1 MIFSLHTY
9 AGLSDKQLY
18 DYLLTSNVRPC
29 STTINTPRYVQSR
42 HRALYTIVSTKEFCN
57 MNDTSE
63 SKTIHRAI
71 IVVAMGF
78 LALALVFSARAAL
91 GLAMPI
97 WESELGWS
105 RGYVSN
111 VAAVALLIMAI
122 ASPISGFI
130 LDRKGLRFTLLLGL
144 IAVFTSCVVISM
156 ANSAWVLLIGFGVIG
171 GVGFGIIATHVVAS
185 AVARAYPKNVG
196 FASGIATS
204 GSSAGQFLIVP
215 LIAFIFAS
223 FSWRWGFVGIAAGIA
238 CLIPFVWWVPRDKPI
253 KAPKKASSVN
263 DTTDLKSSI
272 KKLFSTP
279 VFHLLFWSY
288 LICGY
293 TTTGVIETHL
303 MPFASFCGFKPIPS
317 AAAYGLL
324 SAVNLLGMIGIGWLT
339 DKMNRPLLLGC
350 IYIIRGLTFWIL
362 LNVGTSYE
370 TLLLFAVIFGVV
382 DYSTVPVTASLVASH
397 IGLKVMGLTMGL
409 LSAGH
414 SIGAAI
420 AASLGGYFFDKDATY
435 DLIWMSSIALA
446 IIAGVLAFLI
456 KETPSAVPKAPTFS
470 TSS

>member
-1 MIFSLHTY
+1 
-9 AGLSDKQLY
+9 
-18 DYLLTSNVRPC
+18 
-29 STTINTPRYVQSR
+29 
-42 HRALYTIVSTKEFCN
+42 

-63 SKTIHRAI
+63 NKSFHRAI
-71 IVVAMGF
+71 IVVALGF

-97 WESELGWS
+97 WENDLNWS

-111 VAAVALLIMAI
+111 VAAVALLIMAV

-144 IAVFTSCVVISM
+144 IAVFISCIVISM
-156 ANSAWVLLIGFGVIG
+156 AQSAWVLLIGFGIIG
-171 GVGFGIIATHVVAS
+171 GVGFGIVATHMVAS
-185 AVARAYPKNVG
+185 AVARVYPENVG

-215 LIAFIFAS
+215 LIALIFAS
-223 FSWRWGFVGIAAGIA
+223 FSWRWGFAGIAVGIA
-238 CLIPFVWWVPRDKPI
+238 CLIPLVWWVPSDKPA
-253 KAPKKASSVN
+253 KQVSRASTIN
-263 DTTDLKSSI
+263 DATDLKFSL

-303 MPFASFCGFKPIPS
+303 MPFASFCGFEPIPS

-324 SAVNLLGMIGIGWLT
+324 SAVNLVGMISIGWLT

-350 IYIIRGLTFWIL
+350 IYIIRGFTFWIL

-420 AASLGGYFFDKDATY
+420 AASLGGYFFDRDATY
-435 DLIWMSSIALA
+435 DLIWVSSIALA

-456 KETPSAVPKAPTFS
+456 KDNPSQKLRVQ
-470 TSS
+470 

>member
-1 MIFSLHTY
+1 M
-9 AGLSDKQLY
+9 
-18 DYLLTSNVRPC
+18 
-29 STTINTPRYVQSR
+29 
-42 HRALYTIVSTKEFCN
+42 AL
-57 MNDTSE
+57 
-63 SKTIHRAI
+63 
-71 IVVAMGF
+71 GF

-97 WESELGWS
+97 WENDLNWS

-111 VAAVALLIMAI
+111 VAAVALLIMAV

-144 IAVFTSCVVISM
+144 IAVFISCIVISM
-156 ANSAWVLLIGFGVIG
+156 AQSAWVLLIGFGIIG
-171 GVGFGIIATHVVAS
+171 GVGFGIVATHMVAS
-185 AVARAYPKNVG
+185 AVARVYPENVG

-215 LIAFIFAS
+215 LIALIFAS
-223 FSWRWGFVGIAAGIA
+223 FSWRWGFAGIAVGIA
-238 CLIPFVWWVPRDKPI
+238 CLIPLVWWVPSDKPD
-253 KAPKKASSVN
+253 KQVSRASTIN
-263 DTTDLKSSI
+263 DATDLKFSL

-303 MPFASFCGFKPIPS
+303 MPFASFCGFEPIPS

-324 SAVNLLGMIGIGWLT
+324 SAVNLVGMISIGWLT

-350 IYIIRGLTFWIL
+350 IYIIRGFTFWIL

-420 AASLGGYFFDKDATY
+420 AASLGGYFFDRDATY
-435 DLIWMSSIALA
+435 DLIWVSSIALA

-456 KETPSAVPKAPTFS
+456 KDNPSQKLRVQ
-470 TSS
+470 

>member
-1 MIFSLHTY
+1 
-9 AGLSDKQLY
+9 
-18 DYLLTSNVRPC
+18 
-29 STTINTPRYVQSR
+29 
-42 HRALYTIVSTKEFCN
+42 

-63 SKTIHRAI
+63 NKSFHRAI
-71 IVVAMGF
+71 IVVALGF

-97 WESELGWS
+97 WENDLNWS

-111 VAAVALLIMAI
+111 VAAVALLIMAV

-144 IAVFTSCVVISM
+144 IAVFISCIVISM
-156 ANSAWVLLIGFGVIG
+156 AQSAWVLLIGFGIIG
-171 GVGFGIIATHVVAS
+171 GVGFGIVATHMVAS
-185 AVARAYPKNVG
+185 AVARVYPENVG

-215 LIAFIFAS
+215 LIALIFAS
-223 FSWRWGFVGIAAGIA
+223 FSWRWGFAGIAVGIA
-238 CLIPFVWWVPRDKPI
+238 CLIPLVWWVPSDKPA
-253 KAPKKASSVN
+253 KQVSKASTIN
-263 DTTDLKSSI
+263 DATDLKFSL

-303 MPFASFCGFKPIPS
+303 MPFASFCGFEPIPS

-324 SAVNLLGMIGIGWLT
+324 SAVNLVGMISIGWLT

-350 IYIIRGLTFWIL
+350 IYIIRGFTFWIL

-420 AASLGGYFFDKDATY
+420 AASLGGYFFDRDATY
-435 DLIWMSSIALA
+435 DLIWVSSIALA

-456 KETPSAVPKAPTFS
+456 KDNPSQKLRVQ
-470 TSS
+470 

>member
-1 MIFSLHTY
+1 
-9 AGLSDKQLY
+9 
-18 DYLLTSNVRPC
+18 
-29 STTINTPRYVQSR
+29 
-42 HRALYTIVSTKEFCN
+42 

-63 SKTIHRAI
+63 NKSFHRAI
-71 IVVAMGF
+71 IVVALGF

-97 WESELGWS
+97 WENDLNWS

-111 VAAVALLIMAI
+111 VAAVALLIMAV

-144 IAVFTSCVVISM
+144 IAVFISCIVISM
-156 ANSAWVLLIGFGVIG
+156 AQSAWVLLIGFGIIG
-171 GVGFGIIATHVVAS
+171 GVGFGIVATHMIAS
-185 AVARAYPKNVG
+185 AVARVYPENVG

-215 LIAFIFAS
+215 LIALIFAS
-223 FSWRWGFVGIAAGIA
+223 FSWRWGFAGIAVGIA
-238 CLIPFVWWVPRDKPI
+238 CLIPLVWWVPSDKPA
-253 KAPKKASSVN
+253 KQVSKASTIN
-263 DTTDLKSSI
+263 DATDLKFSL

-303 MPFASFCGFKPIPS
+303 MPFASFCGFEPIPS

-324 SAVNLLGMIGIGWLT
+324 SAVNLVGMISIGWLT

-350 IYIIRGLTFWIL
+350 IYIIRGFTFWIL

-420 AASLGGYFFDKDATY
+420 AASLGGYFFDRDATY
-435 DLIWMSSIALA
+435 DLIWVSSIALA

-456 KETPSAVPKAPTFS
+456 KDNPSQKLRVQ
-470 TSS
+470 

>member
-1 MIFSLHTY
+1 M
-9 AGLSDKQLY
+9 A
-18 DYLLTSNVRPC
+18 
-29 STTINTPRYVQSR
+29 
-42 HRALYTIVSTKEFCN
+42 
-57 MNDTSE
+57 DTSDI
-63 SKTIHRAI
+63 KTIHRAI
-71 IVVAMGF
+71 IVVALGF
-78 LALALVFSARAAL
+78 LALALAFTARAAL

-111 VAAVALLIMAI
+111 VAAVALLIMAV
-122 ASPISGFI
+122 ASPVSGFI

-144 IAVFTSCVVISM
+144 IAVFISSVVISI
-156 ANSAWVLLIGFGVIG
+156 AESTWVLLIGFGVIG
-171 GVGFGIIATHVVAS
+171 GVGFGIIATHVIAS
-185 AVARAYPKNVG
+185 AVARVYPENVG

-204 GSSAGQFLIVP
+204 GSSAGQFLFVP
-215 LIAFIFAS
+215 LIALLFAS
-223 FSWRWGFVGIAAGIA
+223 FSWRWGFVGIAVGIA
-238 CLIPFVWWVPRDKPI
+238 FLIPFVWYVPSDKPI
-253 KAPKKASSVN
+253 KEVSVTTSVN
-263 DTTDLKSSI
+263 DATDLKTSI
-272 KKLFSTP
+272 KTLFSTP

-303 MPFASFCGFKPIPS
+303 LPYASYCGFKPIPS

-324 SAVNLLGMIGIGWLT
+324 SAVNLLGMICIGWLT

-420 AASLGGYFFDKDATY
+420 AASLGGYFFDKDASY

-446 IIAGVLAFLI
+446 TIAGVLAFLV
-456 KETPSAVPKAPTFS
+456 KDNPNQTLQAH
-470 TSS
+470 

>member
-1 MIFSLHTY
+1 
-9 AGLSDKQLY
+9 
-18 DYLLTSNVRPC
+18 
-29 STTINTPRYVQSR
+29 
-42 HRALYTIVSTKEFCN
+42 

-63 SKTIHRAI
+63 NKSFHRAI
-71 IVVAMGF
+71 IVVALGF

-97 WESELGWS
+97 WENDLDWS

-111 VAAVALLIMAI
+111 VAAVALLIMAV

-144 IAVFTSCVVISM
+144 IAVFISCIVISM
-156 ANSAWVLLIGFGVIG
+156 AQSAWVLLIGFGIIG
-171 GVGFGIIATHVVAS
+171 GVGFGIVATHMVAS
-185 AVARAYPKNVG
+185 AVARVYPENVG

-215 LIAFIFAS
+215 LIALIFAS
-223 FSWRWGFVGIAAGIA
+223 FSWRWGFAGIAVGIA
-238 CLIPFVWWVPRDKPI
+238 CLIPLVWWVPSDKPD
-253 KAPKKASSVN
+253 KQVSRASTIN
-263 DTTDLKSSI
+263 DATDLKFSL

-303 MPFASFCGFKPIPS
+303 MPFASFCGFEPIPS

-324 SAVNLLGMIGIGWLT
+324 SAVNLVGMISIGWLT

-350 IYIIRGLTFWIL
+350 IYIIRGFTFWIL

-420 AASLGGYFFDKDATY
+420 AASLGGYFFDRDATY
-435 DLIWMSSIALA
+435 DLIWVSSIALA

-456 KETPSAVPKAPTFS
+456 KDNPSQKLRVQ
-470 TSS
+470 

>member
-1 MIFSLHTY
+1 
-9 AGLSDKQLY
+9 
-18 DYLLTSNVRPC
+18 
-29 STTINTPRYVQSR
+29 
-42 HRALYTIVSTKEFCN
+42 

-63 SKTIHRAI
+63 NKSFHRAI
-71 IVVAMGF
+71 IVVALGF

-97 WESELGWS
+97 WENDLDWS

-111 VAAVALLIMAI
+111 VAAVALLIMAV

-144 IAVFTSCVVISM
+144 IAVFISCIVISM
-156 ANSAWVLLIGFGVIG
+156 AQSAWVLLIGFGIIG
-171 GVGFGIIATHVVAS
+171 GVGFGIVATHMIAS
-185 AVARAYPKNVG
+185 AVARVYPENVG

-215 LIAFIFAS
+215 LIALIFAS
-223 FSWRWGFVGIAAGIA
+223 FSWRWGFAGIAVGIA
-238 CLIPFVWWVPRDKPI
+238 CLIPLVWWVPSDKPD
-253 KAPKKASSVN
+253 KQVSKASTIN
-263 DTTDLKSSI
+263 DATDLKFSL

-303 MPFASFCGFKPIPS
+303 MPFASFCGFEPIPS

-324 SAVNLLGMIGIGWLT
+324 SAVNLVGMISIGWLT

-350 IYIIRGLTFWIL
+350 IYIIRGFTFWIL

-420 AASLGGYFFDKDATY
+420 AASLGGYFFDRDATY
-435 DLIWMSSIALA
+435 DLIWVSSIALA

-456 KETPSAVPKAPTFS
+456 KDNPSQKLRVQ
-470 TSS
+470 

>member
-1 MIFSLHTY
+1 
-9 AGLSDKQLY
+9 
-18 DYLLTSNVRPC
+18 
-29 STTINTPRYVQSR
+29 
-42 HRALYTIVSTKEFCN
+42 

-63 SKTIHRAI
+63 NKALHKAV
-71 IVVAMGF
+71 IVVALGF

-122 ASPISGFI
+122 ASPVSGYI

-156 ANSAWVLLIGFGVIG
+156 AESTWVLLIGFGVIG
-171 GVGFGIIATHVVAS
+171 GVGFGIIATHVIAS
-185 AVARAYPKNVG
+185 AVARVYPENVG

-204 GSSAGQFLIVP
+204 GSTAGQFLIVP

-223 FSWRWGFVGIAAGIA
+223 FSWRWGFVGLAVGIA
-238 CLIPFVWWVPRDKPI
+238 FLIPFVWYVPSDKPI
-253 KAPKKASSVN
+253 KEVSEASSESN
-263 DTTDLKSSI
+263 SPDLKTSI
-272 KKLFSTP
+272 KTLFSTP

-303 MPFASFCGFKPIPS
+303 MPFASYCGFKPIPS

-324 SAVNLLGMIGIGWLT
+324 SAVNLLGMICIGWLT

-350 IYIIRGLTFWIL
+350 IYIIRGLSFWIL

-420 AASLGGYFFDKDATY
+420 AASLGGYLF
-435 DLIWMSSIALA
+435 
-446 IIAGVLAFLI
+446 G
-456 KETPSAVPKAPTFS
+456 
-470 TSS
+470 

>member
-1 MIFSLHTY
+1 
-9 AGLSDKQLY
+9 
-18 DYLLTSNVRPC
+18 
-29 STTINTPRYVQSR
+29 
-42 HRALYTIVSTKEFCN
+42 

-63 SKTIHRAI
+63 NKSFHRAI
-71 IVVAMGF
+71 IVVALGF

-97 WESELGWS
+97 WENDLNWS

-111 VAAVALLIMAI
+111 VAAVALLIMAV

-144 IAVFTSCVVISM
+144 IAVFISCIVISM
-156 ANSAWVLLIGFGVIG
+156 AQSAWVLLIGFGIIG
-171 GVGFGIIATHVVAS
+171 GVGFGIVATHMVAS
-185 AVARAYPKNVG
+185 AVARVYPENVG

-215 LIAFIFAS
+215 LIALIFAS
-223 FSWRWGFVGIAAGIA
+223 FSWRWGFAGIAVGIA
-238 CLIPFVWWVPRDKPI
+238 CLIPLVWWVPSDKPD
-253 KAPKKASSVN
+253 KQVGKASTIKN
-263 DTTDLKSSI
+263 ATDLKFSF

-303 MPFASFCGFKPIPS
+303 MPFASFCGFEPIPS

-324 SAVNLLGMIGIGWLT
+324 SAVNLVGMISIGWLT

-350 IYIIRGLTFWIL
+350 IYIIRGFTFWIL

-420 AASLGGYFFDKDATY
+420 AASLGGYFFDRDATY
-435 DLIWMSSIALA
+435 DLIWVSSIALA

-456 KETPSAVPKAPTFS
+456 KDNPSQKLRVQ
-470 TSS
+470 

>member
-1 MIFSLHTY
+1 
-9 AGLSDKQLY
+9 
-18 DYLLTSNVRPC
+18 
-29 STTINTPRYVQSR
+29 
-42 HRALYTIVSTKEFCN
+42 

-63 SKTIHRAI
+63 NKSFHRAI
-71 IVVAMGF
+71 IVVALGF

-97 WESELGWS
+97 WENDLDWS

-111 VAAVALLIMAI
+111 VAAVALLIMAV

-144 IAVFTSCVVISM
+144 IAVFISCIVISM
-156 ANSAWVLLIGFGVIG
+156 AQSAWVLLIGFGIIG
-171 GVGFGIIATHVVAS
+171 GVGFGIVATHMVAS
-185 AVARAYPKNVG
+185 AVARAYPENVG

-215 LIAFIFAS
+215 LIALIFAS
-223 FSWRWGFVGIAAGIA
+223 FSWRWGFAGIAVGIA
-238 CLIPFVWWVPRDKPI
+238 CLIPLVWWVPSDKPD
-253 KAPKKASSVN
+253 KQVSRASTIN
-263 DTTDLKSSI
+263 DATDLKFSL

-303 MPFASFCGFKPIPS
+303 MPFASFCGFEPIPS

-324 SAVNLLGMIGIGWLT
+324 SAVNLVGMISIGWLT

-350 IYIIRGLTFWIL
+350 IYIIRGFTFWIL

-420 AASLGGYFFDKDATY
+420 AASLGGYFFDRDATY
-435 DLIWMSSIALA
+435 DLIWVSSIALA

-456 KETPSAVPKAPTFS
+456 KDNPSQKLRVQ
-470 TSS
+470 

>member
-1 MIFSLHTY
+1 
-9 AGLSDKQLY
+9 
-18 DYLLTSNVRPC
+18 
-29 STTINTPRYVQSR
+29 
-42 HRALYTIVSTKEFCN
+42 

-63 SKTIHRAI
+63 NKSFHRAI
-71 IVVAMGF
+71 IVVALGF

-97 WESELGWS
+97 WENDLDWS

-111 VAAVALLIMAI
+111 VAAVALLIMAV

-144 IAVFTSCVVISM
+144 IAVFISCIVISM
-156 ANSAWVLLIGFGVIG
+156 AQSAWVLLIGFGIIG
-171 GVGFGIIATHVVAS
+171 GVGFGIVATHMVAS
-185 AVARAYPKNVG
+185 AVARVYPENVG

-215 LIAFIFAS
+215 LIALIFAS
-223 FSWRWGFVGIAAGIA
+223 FSWRWGFAGIAVGIA
-238 CLIPFVWWVPRDKPI
+238 CLIPLVWWVPSDKPD
-253 KAPKKASSVN
+253 KQVSKASTIN
-263 DTTDLKSSI
+263 DATDLKFSL

-303 MPFASFCGFKPIPS
+303 MPFASFCGFEPIPS

-324 SAVNLLGMIGIGWLT
+324 SAVNLVGMISIGWLT

-350 IYIIRGLTFWIL
+350 IYIIRGFTFWIL

-420 AASLGGYFFDKDATY
+420 AASLGGYFFDRDATY
-435 DLIWMSSIALA
+435 DLIWVSSIALA

-456 KETPSAVPKAPTFS
+456 KDNPSQKLRVQ
-470 TSS
+470 

>member
-1 MIFSLHTY
+1 
-9 AGLSDKQLY
+9 
-18 DYLLTSNVRPC
+18 
-29 STTINTPRYVQSR
+29 
-42 HRALYTIVSTKEFCN
+42 

-63 SKTIHRAI
+63 NKSFHRAI
-71 IVVAMGF
+71 IVVALGF

-97 WESELGWS
+97 WENDLNWS

-111 VAAVALLIMAI
+111 VAAVALLIMAV

-144 IAVFTSCVVISM
+144 IAVFISCIVISM
-156 ANSAWVLLIGFGVIG
+156 AQSAWVLLIGFGIIG
-171 GVGFGIIATHVVAS
+171 GVGFGIVATHMVAS
-185 AVARAYPKNVG
+185 AVARVYPENVG

-215 LIAFIFAS
+215 LIALIFAS
-223 FSWRWGFVGIAAGIA
+223 FSWRWGFAGIAVGIA
-238 CLIPFVWWVPRDKPI
+238 CLIPLVWWVPSDKPD
-253 KAPKKASSVN
+253 KQVSKASTIN
-263 DTTDLKSSI
+263 DATDLKFSL

-303 MPFASFCGFKPIPS
+303 MPFASFCGFEPIPS

-324 SAVNLLGMIGIGWLT
+324 SAVNLVGMISIGWLT

-350 IYIIRGLTFWIL
+350 IYIIRGFTFWIL

-420 AASLGGYFFDKDATY
+420 AASLGGYFFDRDATY
-435 DLIWMSSIALA
+435 DLIWVSSIALA
-446 IIAGVLAFLI
+446 TIAGVLAFLI
-456 KETPSAVPKAPTFS
+456 KDNPSQKLRVQ
-470 TSS
+470 

>member
-1 MIFSLHTY
+1 
-9 AGLSDKQLY
+9 
-18 DYLLTSNVRPC
+18 
-29 STTINTPRYVQSR
+29 
-42 HRALYTIVSTKEFCN
+42 
-57 MNDTSE
+57 
-63 SKTIHRAI
+63 
-71 IVVAMGF
+71 
-78 LALALVFSARAAL
+78 
-91 GLAMPI
+91 
-97 WESELGWS
+97 
-105 RGYVSN
+105 
-111 VAAVALLIMAI
+111 MAQ
-122 ASPISGFI
+122 
-130 LDRKGLRFTLLLGL
+130 
-144 IAVFTSCVVISM
+144 
-156 ANSAWVLLIGFGVIG
+156 SAWVLLIGFGIIG
-171 GVGFGIIATHVVAS
+171 GVGFGIVATHMVAS
-185 AVARAYPKNVG
+185 AVARVYPENVG

-215 LIAFIFAS
+215 LIALIFAS
-223 FSWRWGFVGIAAGIA
+223 FSWRWGFAGIAVGIA
-238 CLIPFVWWVPRDKPI
+238 CLIPLVWWVPSDKPD
-253 KAPKKASSVN
+253 KQVSKASTIN
-263 DTTDLKSSI
+263 DVTDLKFSL

-303 MPFASFCGFKPIPS
+303 MPFASFCGFEPIPS

-324 SAVNLLGMIGIGWLT
+324 SAVNLVGMISIGWLT

-350 IYIIRGLTFWIL
+350 IYIIRGFTFWIL

-420 AASLGGYFFDKDATY
+420 AASLGGYFFDRDATY
-435 DLIWMSSIALA
+435 DLIWISSIALA
-446 IIAGVLAFLI
+446 TIAGVLAFLI
-456 KETPSAVPKAPTFS
+456 KDNPSQKLRVQ
-470 TSS
+470 

>member
-1 MIFSLHTY
+1 MNNIDQNKTLHK
-9 AGLSDKQLY
+9 A
-18 DYLLTSNVRPC
+18 
-29 STTINTPRYVQSR
+29 
-42 HRALYTIVSTKEFCN
+42 
-57 MNDTSE
+57 
-63 SKTIHRAI
+63 
-71 IVVAMGF
+71 IVVVALGF
-78 LALALVFSARAAL
+78 LALALAFSARAAL

-111 VAAVALLIMAI
+111 VAAVALLIMA
-122 ASPISGFI
+122 AVAPVSGLI
-130 LDRKGLRFTLLLGL
+130 LDRKGLRFTLLFGL
-144 IAVFTSCVVISM
+144 VAVFISCVVISI
-156 ANSAWVLLIGFGVIG
+156 AESAWVLLIGFGVIG

-185 AVARAYPKNVG
+185 AVARVYPKKVG
-196 FASGIATS
+196 LASGIATS
-204 GSSAGQFLIVP
+204 GSTAGQFLFVP
-215 LIAFIFAS
+215 LIAFVFAS
-223 FSWRWGFVGIAAGIA
+223 FSWRWGFAGIAVGVA
-238 CLIPFVWWVPRDKPI
+238 CLIPFVWWVPSDKPV
-253 KAPKKASSVN
+253 KVTNQASTNDDSV
-263 DTTDLKSSI
+263 DLKYTV
-272 KKLFSTP
+272 KKLFTTP

-288 LICGY
+288 VICGY

-303 MPFASFCGFKPIPS
+303 MPYASFCGFKPIPS
-317 AAAYGLL
+317 ATAYGLL

-350 IYIIRGLTFWIL
+350 IYIVRGLTFYML

-370 TLLLFAVIFGVV
+370 TLLLFAVVFGIV

-446 IIAGVLAFLI
+446 IIAGVLVFLI
-456 KETPSAVPKAPTFS
+456 KDDAGQQRSMVPNSAFVNP
-470 TSS
+470 

>member
-1 MIFSLHTY
+1 
-9 AGLSDKQLY
+9 
-18 DYLLTSNVRPC
+18 
-29 STTINTPRYVQSR
+29 
-42 HRALYTIVSTKEFCN
+42 

-63 SKTIHRAI
+63 NKSFHRAI
-71 IVVAMGF
+71 IVVALGF

-97 WESELGWS
+97 WENDLDWS

-111 VAAVALLIMAI
+111 VASVALLIMAV

-144 IAVFTSCVVISM
+144 IAVFISCIVISM
-156 ANSAWVLLIGFGVIG
+156 AQSAWVLLIGFGIIG
-171 GVGFGIIATHVVAS
+171 GVGFGIVATHMVAS
-185 AVARAYPKNVG
+185 AVARVYPENVG

-215 LIAFIFAS
+215 LIALIFAS
-223 FSWRWGFVGIAAGIA
+223 FSWRWGFAGIAVGIA
-238 CLIPFVWWVPRDKPI
+238 CLIPLVWWVPSDKPD
-253 KAPKKASSVN
+253 KQVSRASTIN
-263 DTTDLKSSI
+263 DATDLKFSL

-303 MPFASFCGFKPIPS
+303 MPFASFCGFEPIPS

-324 SAVNLLGMIGIGWLT
+324 SAVNLVGMISIGWLT

-350 IYIIRGLTFWIL
+350 IYIIRGFTFWFPSNFFSDI
-362 LNVGTSYE
+362 TIITRSSSY
-370 TLLLFAVIFGVV
+370 T
-382 DYSTVPVTASLVASH
+382 
-397 IGLKVMGLTMGL
+397 
-409 LSAGH
+409 
-414 SIGAAI
+414 
-420 AASLGGYFFDKDATY
+420 
-435 DLIWMSSIALA
+435 
-446 IIAGVLAFLI
+446 
-456 KETPSAVPKAPTFS
+456 
-470 TSS
+470 